1 MQDCKSE
8 ASLSPEDVGGS
19 ADSTDSHISQAELG
33 DLVSADSKNGSS
45 SNCIDQHI
53 PMANRPFSDFQCDS
67 LISSIHASVSKL
79 AKFHHKRLLRYR

>member
-67 LISSIHASVSKL
+67 KLHPCVSFEAGKVSSQAIVEI
-79 AKFHHKRLLRYR
+79 